1 MSNKIR
7 LGILGG
13 GGDSLIGVVHR
24 IASNMFDRYQLVGG
38 CFNPNIEDNNSFAE
52 RIGIPLNRVYAS
64 FDILIEEE
72 LKLDYSDVLFRPKRS
87 TLTSRKEVDLNRTYK
102 FKYSKNEWSGVPIM
116 ASNMDG
122 VGELGVAEKLSEFN
136 MITCLTKQHDVK
148 KLNQYKNL
156 KSIYKNIALSIGIKK
171 EDFDNL
177 DKVLKE
183 FNFIRFICVDVANGY
198 SERFSSFI
206 KSVREKYPTK
216 TIIAGNVVTA
226 DMTQELVLSGADIVK
241 VGIGP
246 GSVCTTRIQTG
257 VGYPQLSA
265 VMECADAAH
274 GLGAHIIADGGCTCP
289 GDVAKAFGAGA
300 DFTMLG
306 GMLAGHDEGKGK
318 LIKEKGKKFI
328 EFYGSSSLIANKKH
342 YGGLSDYRSSEGRI
356 VRVKYRGKIKN
367 TILDILGGIRSSC
380 TYVGAPSLKQL
391 SKCTTFVR
399 VTNQFNKTFVE

>member
-1 MSNKIR
+1 MR
-7 LGILGG
+7 
-13 GGDSLIGVVHR
+13 
-24 IASNMFDRYQLVGG
+24 
-38 CFNPNIEDNNSFAE
+38 
-52 RIGIPLNRVYAS
+52 
-64 FDILIEEE
+64 IEEE

-87 TLTSRKEVDLNRTYK
+87 TLSSRKEVDLHRTYK
-102 FKYSKNEWSGVPIM
+102 FKYSKNEWTGIPIM
-116 ASNMDG
+116 AANMDG
-122 VGELGVAEKLSEFN
+122 VGELGVAENLSEFS
-136 MITCLTKQHDVK
+136 MITSLTKQHDVK
-148 KLNQYKNL
+148 KLKQYKNL
-156 KSIYKNIALSIGIKK
+156 KSIYKNIALSTGIKK
-171 EDFDNL
+171 EDFEQL
-177 DKVLKE
+177 GKALKE
-183 FNFIRFICVDVANGY
+183 FSFIGFICVDVANGY

-206 KSVREKYPTK
+206 KAVREKYPTK

-289 GDVAKAFGAGA
+289 GDVAKAFGSGA

-318 LIKEKGKKFI
+318 LIKENGKKFI
-328 EFYGSSSLIANKKH
+328 EFYGSSSLVANKKH
-342 YGGLSDYRSSEGRI
+342 YGGLSNYRSSEGRT
-356 VRVKYRGKIKN
+356 VRVKYRGKIKD

>member
-1 MSNKIR
+1 MR
-7 LGILGG
+7 
-13 GGDSLIGVVHR
+13 
-24 IASNMFDRYQLVGG
+24 
-38 CFNPNIEDNNSFAE
+38 
-52 RIGIPLNRVYAS
+52 
-64 FDILIEEE
+64 IEEE

-399 VTNQFNKTFVE
+399 VTNQFNKTFV

>member
-1 MSNKIR
+1 MR
-7 LGILGG
+7 
-13 GGDSLIGVVHR
+13 
-24 IASNMFDRYQLVGG
+24 
-38 CFNPNIEDNNSFAE
+38 
-52 RIGIPLNRVYAS
+52 
-64 FDILIEEE
+64 IEEE

-102 FKYSKNEWSGVPIM
+102 FKYSKNEWSGIPIM

>member
-1 MSNKIR
+1 MR
-7 LGILGG
+7 
-13 GGDSLIGVVHR
+13 
-24 IASNMFDRYQLVGG
+24 
-38 CFNPNIEDNNSFAE
+38 
-52 RIGIPLNRVYAS
+52 
-64 FDILIEEE
+64 IEEE

-87 TLTSRKEVDLNRTYK
+87 TLSSRKDVNLKRTYK
-102 FKYSKNEWSGVPIM
+102 FKYSSNEWSGIPII
-116 ASNMDG
+116 AANMDG
-122 VGELGVAEKLSEFN
+122 VGELGVAEKMSEFN

-148 KLNQYKNL
+148 KLKQYK
-156 KSIYKNIALSIGIKK
+156 KIKTIYKNIALSFGIKK
-171 EDFDNL
+171 EDFDRL
-177 DKVLKE
+177 DKALKE
-183 FNFIRFICVDVANGY
+183 FSFIKFICIDVANGY
-198 SERFSSFI
+198 SEHFSKFI
-206 KSVREKYPTK
+206 KTVREKYPTK

-289 GDVAKAFGAGA
+289 GDVAKGFGGGA
-300 DFTMLG
+300 DFVMLG

-318 LIKEKGKKFI
+318 IVRNNGSKYI
-328 EFYGSSSLIANKKH
+328 EFYGSSSVTANKKH

-356 VRVKYRGKIKN
+356 VRVKYRGKIKD
-367 TILDILGGIRSSC
+367 TISNILGGIRSSC

-399 VTNQFNKTFVE
+399 VSNQFNDTFVK

>member
-1 MSNKIR
+1 MR
-7 LGILGG
+7 
-13 GGDSLIGVVHR
+13 
-24 IASNMFDRYQLVGG
+24 
-38 CFNPNIEDNNSFAE
+38 
-52 RIGIPLNRVYAS
+52 
-64 FDILIEEE
+64 IEEE

-87 TLTSRKEVDLNRTYK
+87 TLSSRKEVDLHRTYK
-102 FKYSKNEWSGVPIM
+102 FKYSKNEWTGIPIM
-116 ASNMDG
+116 AANMDG
-122 VGELGVAEKLSEFN
+122 VGELGVAENLSEFS
-136 MITCLTKQHDVK
+136 MITSLTKQHDVK
-148 KLNQYKNL
+148 KLKQYKNL
-156 KSIYKNIALSIGIKK
+156 KSIYKNIALSTGIKK
-171 EDFDNL
+171 EDFEQL
-177 DKVLKE
+177 GKALKE
-183 FNFIRFICVDVANGY
+183 FSFIGFICVDVANGY

-206 KSVREKYPTK
+206 KAVREKYPTK

-226 DMTQELVLSGADIVK
+226 DMTQELVLSGADKVK

-318 LIKEKGKKFI
+318 LIKENGKKFI
-328 EFYGSSSLIANKKH
+328 EFYGSSSLVANKKH
-342 YGGLSDYRSSEGRI
+342 YGGLSNYRSSEGRT
-356 VRVKYRGKIKN
+356 VRVKYRGKIKD